1 MKKNDN
7 NSFTKCKRMSEI
19 EYLEYEN
26 FVKSENERMAK
37 YYDTKLKM
45 IGKKY
50 DICLSYSHLDRK
62 KLLMVVKLF
71 NDSGYSVYIDWMNDE
86 NLMYSQSTSKMLV
99 RRKAALTE
107 ESYTIT
113 VRIVC
118 DKDFFW
124 KNKFVRNNFNN
135 KNYMLLVSEDKR
147 ILEEKFLK
155 ENFYLKFA
163 KIKGQNKYDFWVY
176 DWEKEKCTVL
186 REWIRRL

>member
-26 FVKSENERMAK
+26 LVKSENERMAK

-99 RRKAALTE
+99 RRKDALTE